1 MQVFFY
7 GESVMFFYWVII
19 KKMTGIGGGNGQ
31 DPPTDINL
39 FSAMMETLVGGAA
52 KLFEASGNLIA
63 GIAPI
68 FSVGFGIYML
78 LLCFYYYNRGIDE
91 SIVDLSKKIAAWLI
105 IIALGFNAGNY
116 GKVANIAYNAP
127 DALSTMVTGQEYS
140 GSSLDQIYS
149 ETLQTTRQ
157 IEKTAKELEVTN
169 ISDRLTL
176 AIGQIMIES
185 LSVIYLGWVLIF
197 YILTK
202 ISLAMVLMVGPLFI
216 GFLLFPA
223 TRQWGMNWIGQIMNY
238 LITITFYVV
247 IGQIQQNFFTTNL
260 LNALHNGVHTVVQ
273 VLFLIPLFLFSTVLF
288 MIIVWNVPSIAN
300 ALFAGASIQGFGRAF
315 VSIAKGIAGKNPNL
329 SNGSSKTTNIVKKG

>member
-1 MQVFFY
+1 MI
-7 GESVMFFYWVII
+7 WWII
-19 KKMTGIGGGNGQ
+19 YKMTGIGGGDGQ

-39 FSAMMETLVGGAA
+39 FTAMMETLVGGAA
-52 KLFEASGNLIA
+52 NLFEASGNLIE
-63 GIAPI
+63 GISPI
-68 FSVGFGIYML
+68 FAAGFGIYMV

-140 GSSLDQIYS
+140 GSSLDQIFS
-149 ETLQTTRQ
+149 ETLQSTRK
-157 IEKTAKELEVTN
+157 IEKLASGMPLTHV
-169 ISDRLTL
+169 SDRLTL
-176 AIGQIMIES
+176 AIGQIMIEFFAT
-185 LSVIYLGWVLIF
+185 LYLGWVLIF
-197 YILTK
+197 YILAK
-202 ISLAMVLMVGPLFI
+202 IALAMILMVGPLFI

-260 LNALHNGVHTVVQ
+260 LNALHNNVGSVAQ
-273 VLFLIPLFLFSTVLF
+273 VLLLIPVFAFSTILF

-300 ALFAGASIQGFGRAF
+300 ALFAGASIQGFGRA
-315 VSIAKGIAGKNPNL
+315 VASIAKEIAGKS
-329 SNGSSKTTNIVKKG
+329 SNISGGSSKTTNIIKKG